1 MNILSAV
8 PKDEYLE
15 AMKSQMGSFT
25 AFGSERLVGTVIGPF
40 FSVTYCS
47 GSEWNRKIT
56 NEKNRAIGYVRAVPE
71 GTEVRCVRL
80 AGMTNPASLICF
92 FAVYFLVVCYQ
103 GFEAGVTD
111 LGVRFNVVLALI
123 CTAVTALVTALT
135 DSLTERGQEGY
146 RVLTAFLHDPRD
158 FYGNVYKY

>member
-1 MNILSAV
+1 MRIVSSVPRAQYLS
-8 PKDEYLE
+8 E
-15 AMKSQMGSFT
+15 MRSQMGSFF
-25 AFGSERLVGTVIGPF
+25 AFGTDRFVGTVIGPF

-80 AGMTNPASLICF
+80 AGMTNPASLAILFVTYFIMVLVAQFNRETMLGLAFTVAC
-92 FAVYFLVVCYQ
+92 AVI
-103 GFEAGVTD
+103 GT
-111 LGVRFNVVLALI
+111 I
-123 CTAVTALVTALT
+123 VTAIYTAIT

-146 RVLTAFLHDPRD
+146 RVVTAFLHDPRD
-158 FYGNVYKY
+158 FYGNIYKY

>member
-1 MNILSAV
+1 MRIVSSVPRAQYLS
-8 PKDEYLE
+8 E
-15 AMKSQMGSFT
+15 MRSQMESFWS
-25 AFGSERLVGTVIGPF
+25 FGSERFVGTVIGPF

-80 AGMTNPASLICF
+80 AGMTNPASLTILFVIYFIMVLVAQFNRETMLGLAFTVAC
-92 FAVYFLVVCYQ
+92 AVI
-103 GFEAGVTD
+103 GT
-111 LGVRFNVVLALI
+111 I
-123 CTAVTALVTALT
+123 VTAIYTAIT

-146 RVLTAFLHDPRD
+146 RVVTAFLHDPRD
-158 FYGNVYKY
+158 FYGNIYKY